1 MIFAP
6 KNEERSELIT
16 FVRVFI
22 APYNGEPRDT
32 RHYERRI
39 IYGHFVDIYW
49 YPVHSSRNYG

>member
-32 RHYERRI
+32 RHQGKENKLC
-39 IYGHFVDIYW
+39 V
-49 YPVHSSRNYG
+49 NY

>member
-6 KNEERSELIT
+6 KNEERSELIA

-39 IYGHFVDIYW
+39 IYGNITYLYW
-49 YPVHSSRNYG
+49 NTLYYSRSIR